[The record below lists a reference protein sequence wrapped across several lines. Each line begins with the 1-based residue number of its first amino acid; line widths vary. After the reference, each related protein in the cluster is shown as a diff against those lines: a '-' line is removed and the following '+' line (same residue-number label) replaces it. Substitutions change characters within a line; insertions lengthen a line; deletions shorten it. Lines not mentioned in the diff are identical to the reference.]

1 MNANDQNSHGAAVTS
16 TDQISKVFIVV
27 SQDMR
32 QCLICDCAFTRQA
45 AAEHADT
52 VCYIRRRRIETE
64 EVNCKLAE

>member
-1 MNANDQNSHGAAVTS
+1 MNANDQNSHGAAVTNDELVGKMFVCLS
-16 TDQISKVFIVV
+16 R
-27 SQDMR
+27 DMR
-32 QCLICDCAFTRQA
+32 QCLICDRAFTRQA